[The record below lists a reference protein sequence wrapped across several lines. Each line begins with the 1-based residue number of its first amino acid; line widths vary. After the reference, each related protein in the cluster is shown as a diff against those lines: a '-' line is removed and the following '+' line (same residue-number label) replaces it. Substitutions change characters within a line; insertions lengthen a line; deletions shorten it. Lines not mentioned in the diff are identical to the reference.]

1 MGFISN
7 LIFAIVLGF
16 ASFLFAKN
24 IKRIR
29 RNIFLGRDIDRSDR
43 SSDRWKVMA
52 RVALGQGKMT
62 KRPVAGFLHILVYVG
77 FVLINIEVLEIVLD
91 GLIGTHRIFALL
103 GGFYDLLIGSFEI
116 LAFLVLVSCAIFLV
130 RRNVLKL
137 KRLNMKEM
145 KGWPKNDAN
154 FILIMEIVLMTALF
168 FMNASDQILATRGL
182 DHYIVAG
189 SFPISSYLV
198 PLIDGMSDTGLLV
211 LERGTWWFHI
221 LGILFFLNY
230 IIYSKHLHIAF
241 AFPNTYYSKLEPKGE
256 LDNLEAVTNEVKMMM
271 DPDADPFAAPAED
284 EGDAEEAGVFGAKDA
299 TDLNWV
305 QLMNAYT
312 CTECGRCSSVC
323 PANQTGKE
331 LSPRKI
337 MMDTRD
343 RIEEIGKNVDTHG
356 EGHDDG
362 KSLLG
367 DYISKE
373 EIWACTSC
381 NACTDACPVN
391 IDPLSII
398 VDLRRYA
405 VMEES
410 AAPTELNMMFN
421 NIENNGAPWQMPAS
435 DRLNWAEELKE
446 EEN

>member
-7 LIFAIVLGF
+7 LIFALALGY

-29 RNIFLGRDIDRSDR
+29 RNIFLGQDIDRSDR
-43 SSDRWKVMA
+43 SADRWKVMA

-62 KRPVAGFLHILVYVG
+62 KRPVAGILHILVYIG

-91 GLIGTHRIFALL
+91 GLLGTHRIFAFM
-103 GGFYDLLIGSFEI
+103 GGFYNFLIGSFEI
-116 LAFLVLVSCAIFLV
+116 LAFLVLASCAIFLV

-145 KGWPKNDAN
+145 EGWPKNDAN

-168 FMNASDQILATRGL
+168 FMNASDQILASRGV
-182 DHYIVAG
+182 DHYVMAG
-189 SFPISSYLV
+189 SFPISSNLV
-198 PLIDGMSDTGLLV
+198 PLIDGMSDTGLMI

-271 DPDADPFAAPAED
+271 DPNADPFAAPAED
-284 EGDAEEAGVFGAKDA
+284 EGEAEEAGVFGAKDA

-343 RIEEIGKNVDTHG
+343 RIEEIGENLDKHG

>member
-7 LIFAIVLGF
+7 LIFALALGF

-29 RNIFLGRDIDRSDR
+29 RNIFLGQDIDRSDR
-43 SSDRWKVMA
+43 SADRWKVMA

-62 KRPVAGFLHILVYVG
+62 KRPIAGFLHILVYIG

-91 GLIGTHRIFALL
+91 GLLGTHRIFAFM
-103 GGFYDLLIGSFEI
+103 GGFYDFLIGSFEI
-116 LAFLVLVSCAIFLV
+116 LALLVLVSCALFLV

-137 KRLNMKEM
+137 KRFNMKEM

-154 FILIMEIVLMTALF
+154 LILIMEIVLMTALF
-168 FMNASDQILATRGL
+168 FMNASDQILATRGV
-182 DHYIVAG
+182 DHYVLAG
-189 SFPISSYLV
+189 SFPVSSNLV
-198 PLIDGMSDTGLLV
+198 PLIDGMSNTGLMV

-241 AFPNTYYSKLEPKGE
+241 AFPNTFYSKLEPKGE
-256 LDNLEAVTNEVKMMM
+256 LDNLEAVTKEVKMMM
-271 DPDADPFAAPAED
+271 DPDADPFAAPVED
-284 EGDAEEAGVFGAKDA
+284 ESEEEPKAFGAKDA

-305 QLMNAYT
+305 QLMNSYT

-343 RIEEIGKNVDTHG
+343 RIEEIGKNIDTHG

-381 NACTDACPVN
+381 NACTDACPIN

>member
-7 LIFAIVLGF
+7 LIFALALGF

-29 RNIFLGRDIDRSDR
+29 RNIFLGQDIDRSDR

-62 KRPVAGFLHILVYVG
+62 KRPVAGFLHILVYIG

-91 GLIGTHRIFALL
+91 GLLGTHRIFAFL
-103 GGFYDLLIGSFEI
+103 GGFYDFLIGSFEI

-168 FMNASDQILATRGL
+168 FMNASDQVLALRGV
-182 DHYIVAG
+182 DHYVVAG
-189 SFPISSYLV
+189 SFPISSILV
-198 PLIDGMSDTGLLV
+198 PLIDGMSDTGLMI

-271 DPDADPFAAPAED
+271 DPNADPFAAPAED
-284 EGDAEEAGVFGAKDA
+284 EEEEEPKVFGAKDA

-343 RIEEIGKNVDTHG
+343 RIEEIGKNLDTHG

-367 DYISKE
+367 DYITKE

>member
-7 LIFAIVLGF
+7 LIFAIALGF

-43 SSDRWKVMA
+43 SADRWKVMA

-91 GLIGTHRIFALL
+91 GLIGTHRIFAFL
-103 GGFYDLLIGSFEI
+103 GGFYDFLIGSFEI
-116 LAFLVLVSCAIFLV
+116 LAFLVLASCAIFLV

-182 DHYIVAG
+182 DHYVVAG

-198 PLIDGMSDTGLLV
+198 PLIDGMSDTGLMF

-241 AFPNTYYSKLEPKGE
+241 AFPNTFYSKLEPKGE

-343 RIEEIGKNVDTHG
+343 RIEEIGKNLDANG

-367 DYISKE
+367 DYITKE

-381 NACTDACPVN
+381 NACTEACPVN

>member
-62 KRPVAGFLHILVYVG
+62 KRPVAGFLHILVYIG

-91 GLIGTHRIFALL
+91 GLIGTHRIFAFL
-103 GGFYDLLIGSFEI
+103 GGFYDFLIGSFEI
-116 LAFLVLVSCAIFLV
+116 LAFLVLASCAIFLV

-168 FMNASDQILATRGL
+168 FMNASDQILATRGM
-182 DHYIVAG
+182 DHYVVAG

-198 PLIDGMSDTGLLV
+198 PLIDGMSDTGLLA

-241 AFPNTYYSKLEPKGE
+241 AFPNTFYSKLEPKGE
-256 LDNLEAVTNEVKMMM
+256 LNNLEAVTNEVKMMM

-284 EGDAEEAGVFGAKDA
+284 EAEAEDAGVFGAKDA

-343 RIEEIGKNVDTHG
+343 RIEEIGKNIDTNG

-381 NACTDACPVN
+381 NACTDACPIN